1 MDIQQIQQRMI
12 IQYVYIIIIIFYYYI
27 YIYIY
32 NQSNQVQ

>member
-12 IQYVYIIIIIFYYYI
+12 IQYVYIIIIFYY